1 MNKSFWLGFVAAAII
16 ILPTVVVL
24 FYKLDQLFDLH

>member
-24 FYKLDQLFDLH
+24 FYKLDQMFDLH

>member
-1 MNKSFWLGFVAAAII
+1 MNKGFWLGFVTAVII

-24 FYKLDQLFDLH
+24 FYKLDQMFGLH

>member
-1 MNKSFWLGFVAAAII
+1 MNRSFWLGFVTAAII

-24 FYKLDQLFDLH
+24 FYKLDQMFDLH